1 MIYSILNKKK
11 NMKKTFTL
19 ALLLAAF
26 AAQAQFTA
34 NNLAVLRITSG
45 SAIGNTGLGYAT
57 SIVEFKTDG
66 TQTATTVN
74 LSGGTPNFVVEE
86 RSVAHEGQ
94 LNLSGDRNYLTAVGY
109 NSAVGTGQAT
119 MRTGEKRVAR
129 VDASGTVDLSTSIP
143 AAQAFSGVSMRSA
156 LSPDGTTY
164 YVQSG
169 TVNAA
174 AHGVRTIPHGSSTSS
189 AWTAGTGSGYR
200 SINLFGGTVYSTQG
214 ASPIIN
220 THDAAGVATQMTIAA
235 YAALPAVAPEYT
247 QMVFLD
253 SNNDGAYDLLYVA
266 DRNSGLRKFHG
277 SGTSWTPVGNNA
289 LGYSNGAGAG
299 YLALTGRMEAGKP
312 TLYAVKIVAS
322 TASYIMKVVDNSLQ
336 TEDWTLPAVPSRNA
350 TITVLASTGN
360 TEQYKGIAFTPG
372 SSLVVIPVE
381 LMAFKGSLIN
391 EKAAL
396 QWETATER
404 NAKAFIVEKSTDAKS
419 FAPIGTVAAKGGNEL
434 TNYNFDDAKLSED
447 INYYRLK
454 MVDND
459 GSFKYSNTV
468 AIKLGSKGSS
478 KGLSLF
484 PNPVNDH
491 ITIDHAAANEGAII
505 RIVSITGSTVAQYTI
520 SKDATQTS
528 VDASQLAAGQYFI
541 NFVSK
546 GTSVTT
552 SFVK

>member
-143 AAQAFSGVSMRSA
+143 SAQAFSGVSMRSA

-169 TVNAA
+169 TVNAS

-189 AWTAGTGSGYR
+189 AWTPGTGSGYR

-214 ASPIIN
+214 ASPVIN
-220 THDAAGVATQMTIAA
+220 SHDGTGTATAMTIAA
-235 YAALPAVAPEYT
+235 YAALPAVSPEYT

-289 LGYSNGAGAG
+289 LGYSNGAGGG
-299 YLALTGRMEAGKP
+299 YLALTGRMEGGKP
-312 TLYAVKIVAS
+312 VLYAVKIIAS
-322 TASYIMKVVDNSLQ
+322 TSSYIFKVVDNSLQ
-336 TEDWTLPAVPSRNA
+336 TEDWTAPAVPGRNA
-350 TITVLASTGN
+350 TITLLASTGAN
-360 TEQYKGIAFTPG
+360 EQYKGIAFTPG
-372 SSLVVIPVE
+372 SSLNVIPVE
-381 LMAFKGSLIN
+381 LTTFKGSLIN

-419 FAPIGTVAAKGGNEL
+419 FAPIGTVAAKGGNAL
-434 TNYNFDDAKLSED
+434 TNYNFDDTKLNED

-484 PNPVNDH
+484 PNPVKDH
-491 ITIDHAAANEGAII
+491 LTIDHAAADEGAII

-520 SKDATQTS
+520 AKDATQTS

>member
-1 MIYSILNKKK
+1 MIFSNLNKSK

-19 ALLLAAF
+19 ILLFAAF
-26 AAQAQFTA
+26 TAQAQFTA

-66 TQTATTVN
+66 TQTATNVN

-109 NSAVGTGQAT
+109 NSAAGTAQAT

-129 VDASGTVDLSTSIP
+129 VDASGTADLSTSIP

-164 YVQSG
+164 YVKSG

-174 AHGVRTIPHGSSTSS
+174 AHGVRTIPHGTSVSS
-189 AWTAGTGSGYR
+189 AWTPGTGSGYR
-200 SINLFGGTVYSTQG
+200 SINLFNGTVYSTQT

-220 THDAAGVATQMTIAA
+220 THDAAGTATAMTIASS
-235 YAALPAVAPEYT
+235 PAIASPEYT
-247 QMVFLD
+247 QMLFLD
-253 SNNDGAYDLLYVA
+253 SNNDGAYDLLYIA

-277 SGTSWTPVGNNA
+277 SGTSWTPAGSNA

-299 YLALTGRMEAGKP
+299 YVALTGRMEGGKP
-312 TLYAVKIVAS
+312 TIYAVKIIAS
-322 TASYIMKVVDNSLQ
+322 TASYIIKVVDNSLQ
-336 TEDWTLPAVPSRNA
+336 TEDWTLPAVASRNA
-350 TITVLASTGN
+350 TITVLASTGAN
-360 TEQYKGIAFTPG
+360 EQYKGIAFTPG

-381 LMAFKGSLIN
+381 LTTFTGSLIN

-404 NAKAFIVEKSTDAKS
+404 NTKAFIVEKSINAKD
-419 FAPIGTVAAKGGNEL
+419 FAPIGTVLAKGGNRL
-434 TNYNFDDAKLSED
+434 TNYNFDDVKLNED

-454 MVDND
+454 MMDND
-459 GSFKYSNTV
+459 GSFKYSNTI
-468 AIKLGSKGSS
+468 AIKLGSKPSS
-478 KGLSLF
+478 KGLSIF
-484 PNPVNDH
+484 PNPAKDH
-491 ITIDHAAANEGAII
+491 ITIDHAAADEGAVI
-505 RIVSITGSTVAQYTI
+505 RIISLNGNTVMQYRI

-528 VDASQLAAGQYFI
+528 VDASQLASGQYFI

-546 GTSVTT
+546 GKSLTT